1 MSGDVARYFLFPPVA
16 TPGSTVFV
24 VSNYLGLVSAVVLS
38 ALIAISN
45 NSAIRALGIGAWKRI
60 QRTAY
65 VAFVAAMIHGLF
77 YQTLEHRTALLIGIT
92 VVMSALSIGLQLKG
106 RVVARSSRL
115 AAPRDEILRHD
126 RADHQSKKGE

>member
-1 MSGDVARYFLFPPVA
+1 MGGDLARYFLFPPVTTA
-16 TPGSTVFV
+16 GSTVFV
-24 VSNYLGLVSAVVLS
+24 VSNYLGLLSAAVLS

-77 YQTLEHRTALLIGIT
+77 YQTLEHRTALLIGMTLVI
-92 VVMSALSIGLQLKG
+92 SALSIGLQLKG
-106 RVVARSSRL
+106 AVVARSSRL

-126 RADHQSKKGE
+126 SADHRSQKGD